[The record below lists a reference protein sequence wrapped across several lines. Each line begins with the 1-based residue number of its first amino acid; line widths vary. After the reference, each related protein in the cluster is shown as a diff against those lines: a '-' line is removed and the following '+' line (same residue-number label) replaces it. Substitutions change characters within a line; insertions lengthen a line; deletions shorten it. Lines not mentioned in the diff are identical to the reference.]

1 MKRNLMFLTTLLI
14 FLALVSGAS
23 AQAYIKISASFYS
36 EALQEVKKIDIFLP
50 PDYYAH
56 LEQEYAVIYYLHGA
70 GGNQSS
76 GGTETNLYFYQHN
89 QDSTLTSP
97 PAIFVK
103 PDGSCEPYMGSMYV
117 NSALYGNYEDY
128 IMQDVIGFIEDNFR
142 AISDKNFRFITGL
155 SMGGIGSARLAVTY
169 PEMFRAAFPYI
180 GFLAIPDTLLNS
192 WKDMYYQDH
201 GNYIPQLTG
210 GTNTQLV
217 FTMCGGF
224 SPNMNNPPYYVD
236 FPFDTSGVWIDSILN
251 NWYNFDASRKVKDL
265 PGSEELAW
273 FLGCGTT
280 DYMCTYPTYQV
291 FMDSLD
297 TYGIN
302 YDYRFFEGGHEL
314 NTDTWMAGMHWM
326 DSIVNYSFRTLS
338 VPLLE
343 YNDFQLVV
351 SPNPVKDQLF
361 IEYQL
366 REPAVVEFSVLDL
379 YGQQL
384 AIISMEKQ
392 QAAKYRQNYDV
403 SKLPA
408 GMYFCRVQ
416 IGNETITKKIIK
428 VQ

>member
-1 MKRNLMFLTTLLI
+1 MKKNLRLLTTLLI
-14 FLALVSGAS
+14 FLASVSVAT
-23 AQAYIKISASFYS
+23 AQVYIRISASFYS
-36 EALQEVKKIDIFLP
+36 EALQEVKKIEIFLP

-251 NWYNFDASRKVKDL
+251 KWYNFDASRKVKDL

-297 TYGIN
+297 AYGIN
-302 YDYRFFEGGHEL
+302 YDYRFFEGGHVL
-314 NTDTWMAGMHWM
+314 DADTWMAGMHWM
-326 DSIVNYSFRTLS
+326 DSIINYSFQTLS

-343 YNDFQLVV
+343 DNSIQLIV

-366 REPAVVEFSVLDL
+366 KEPAIVDISVLDL

-384 AIISMEKQ
+384 AIITMEKQ
-392 QAAKYRQNYDV
+392 QPTKYRRNHDV

-408 GMYFCRVQ
+408 GIYFCRVQ
-416 IGNETITKKIIK
+416 IGNETVTKKIIK

>member
-1 MKRNLMFLTTLLI
+1 MFLTTLLI

>member
-1 MKRNLMFLTTLLI
+1 MKKSLRLLTTLLI
-14 FLALVSGAS
+14 FLASVSVAT
-23 AQAYIKISASFYS
+23 AQVYIRISASFYS
-36 EALQEVKKIDIFLP
+36 EALQEVKKIEIYLP
-50 PDYYAH
+50 PDYYVH
-56 LEQEYAVIYYLHGA
+56 PDQEYAVIYYLHGA
-70 GGNQSS
+70 GGSQNS
-76 GGTETNLYFYQHN
+76 GGTETNLYFALHN
-89 QDSTLTSP
+89 QDTIITSP
-97 PAIFVK
+97 PAIFVR

-155 SMGGIGSARLAVTY
+155 SMGGFGSAQLAATY

-210 GTNTQLV
+210 GVNTQLV

-236 FPFDTSGVWIDSILN
+236 FPFDTSGVWIDSILQK
-251 NWYNFDASRKVKDL
+251 WYTFDASRKVKDL
-265 PGSEELAW
+265 PGSDELAW

-302 YDYRFFEGGHEL
+302 YDYRFFEGGHVL
-314 NTDTWMAGMHWM
+314 NPDTWMAGMHWM
-326 DSIVNYSFRTLS
+326 DSIINYSYKTLGIETIRRPS
-338 VPLLE
+338 VTL
-343 YNDFQLVV
+343 NVF
-351 SPNPVKDQLF
+351 PNPTQDQIKIICQLQAATDLK
-361 IEYQL
+361 IEIINLMGRQMEL
-366 REPAVVEFSVLDL
+366 VT
-379 YGQQL
+379 QQR
-384 AIISMEKQ
+384 Q
-392 QAAKYRQNYDV
+392 QAGEFITEWDIAHY
-403 SKLPA
+403 PA
-408 GMYFCRVQ
+408 GIYFVRMQ
-416 IGNETITKKIIK
+416 TETGVYTRKIIK
-428 VQ
+428 VN